1 MQQHVVNLLSG
12 SAGALMLSAA
22 ARALPEPTAPGS
34 RFYAWFYQFTHL
46 LLANLIQI
54 SYLTGI
60 INCNEKYLI

>member
-46 LLANLIQI
+46 LLANFDKAEVGNDVQ
-54 SYLTGI
+54 SSRH
-60 INCNEKYLI
+60 

>member
-46 LLANLIQI
+46 LLAKFDKAEVGNDVQ
-54 SYLTGI
+54 SSRH
-60 INCNEKYLI
+60 